1 MTKST
6 LGDLQDDLDSHDFH
20 DTMEYV
26 AALTDSEE
34 VITANVRQKPKVK
47 SPEEHAPQISATRPS
62 RKRKAQGHSTEC
74 PQKN

>member
-26 AALTDSEE
+26 AALTDSALIEGLLNNFDN
-34 VITANVRQKPKVK
+34 I
-47 SPEEHAPQISATRPS
+47 
-62 RKRKAQGHSTEC
+62 
-74 PQKN
+74 